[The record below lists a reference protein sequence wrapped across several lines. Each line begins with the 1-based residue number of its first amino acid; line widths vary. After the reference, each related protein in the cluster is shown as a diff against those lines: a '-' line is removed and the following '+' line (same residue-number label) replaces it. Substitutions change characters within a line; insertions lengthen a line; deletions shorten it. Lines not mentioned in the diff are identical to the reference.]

1 MNIVDLIFER
11 HHGPEMAVISPEGS
25 LSYAGLHARMLET
38 AHALQSDAHWP
49 RDIPRPR
56 IGLHAPSGPD
66 YIVLA
71 LAILK
76 AGACFVPIPSE
87 LTASEQQE
95 LIERTALH
103 AVIRAKNADDWQL
116 EAVGRSS
123 SPQRG
128 RGAEDAEVFES
139 KASATSASLP
149 LCGEIERSRVHS
161 LPQQERDQIAHL
173 VRC

>member
-11 HHGPEMAVISPEGS
+11 HHGPEMAVISPDGS
-25 LSYAGLHARMLET
+25 LSYAGLHARVLET
-38 AHALQSDAHWP
+38 EHALRSDASWP
-49 RDIPRPR
+49 SHARRPR

-87 LTASEQQE
+87 LTASEQAE
-95 LIERTALH
+95 LIERTSLH
-103 AVIRAKNADDWQL
+103 AVLRAKNADDWQL
-116 EAVGRSS
+116 EAIGRSS

-128 RGAEDAEVFES
+128 SG
-139 KASATSASLP
+139 
-149 LCGEIERSRVHS
+149 
-161 LPQQERDQIAHL
+161 
-173 VRC
+173 